1 MSPAIPKDSLVL
13 VTGANGFIASH
24 VVDQFLQ
31 AGYRVRGTTRDLKKL
46 EDVSSLWESQHGKGR
61 FEAVVVPD
69 MAVQGAF
76 DSAMKGTNA
85 CFLFQ
90 AIMLT
95 TLCRS
100 FSSNSSR
107 FRRIIQPR
115 SKQGHPSSRRR
126 SQLSS

>member
-46 EDVSSLWESQHGKGR
+46 ENAIALWETQHGKGK

-69 MAVQGAF
+69 MAVEGAF
-76 DSAMKGTNA
+76 DSAMEG
-85 CFLFQ
+85 
-90 AIMLT
+90 IHH
-95 TLCRS
+95 S
-100 FSSNSSR
+100 
-107 FRRIIQPR
+107 I
-115 SKQGHPSSRRR
+115 SKEKAKY
-126 SQLSS
+126 